1 MTHLKQSILTRLVLI
16 LFFTLHSSLFTLLP
30 LGGGWEGA
38 CAQTMPNLL
47 RTMPDSIIPLLSHND
62 RLDFLDYAAAG
73 TNAELTNRLSGKSK
87 LLTLTDDFAHWQL
100 TTHSDLQ
107 LKLLPHDNG
116 HIVCLVVDSLPD
128 SHLRFYT
135 TDWEPLPASTFFS
148 SSLPLGGFCPPMTGE
163 PKGVQRPLTGGG
175 FSTLHA
181 SHFTLSPDHT
191 DLILTTHRFTL
202 PFEGEQPVPPT
213 ISTTRFIWKD
223 SQFQQQ

>member
-116 HIVCLVVDSLPD
+116 HIVCLVSTVVVDSLPD

-148 SSLPLGGFCPPMTGE
+148 SSLPLGGFCPPMTGATGVFRGATE
-163 PKGVQRPLTGGG
+163 CGSDPTKGCKSPLATVGAKGV
-175 FSTLHA
+175 
-181 SHFTLSPDHT
+181 
-191 DLILTTHRFTL
+191 
-202 PFEGEQPVPPT
+202 
-213 ISTTRFIWKD
+213 
-223 SQFQQQ
+223 

>member
-116 HIVCLVVDSLPD
+116 HIVCLVSTVVVDSLPD

-148 SSLPLGGFCPPMTGE
+148 SSLPLGGA
-163 PKGVQRPLTGGG
+163 GGG

>member
-30 LGGGWEGA
+30 LGGDWEGA

-107 LKLLPHDNG
+107 LKLLPQGNA
-116 HIVCLVVDSLPD
+116 HIICLISTVVVDSLPD

-135 TDWEPLPASTFFS
+135 TSWKPLSTSSFFPASFPTSQSYQELRFADD
-148 SSLPLGGFCPPMTGE
+148 
-163 PKGVQRPLTGGG
+163 Q
-175 FSTLHA
+175 
-181 SHFTLSPDHT
+181 T
-191 DLILTTHRFTL
+191 DLILTTRQPSL
-202 PFEGEQPVPPT
+202 PYEGEKNVPAT
-213 ISTTRFIWKD
+213 ESSKRFVWKEERFSLVD
-223 SQFQQQ
+223 

>member
-116 HIVCLVVDSLPD
+116 HIVCLVSTVVVDSLPD

-135 TDWEPLPASTFFS
+135 TDWEPLPASTCVS
-148 SSLPLGGFCPPMTGE
+148 SSLPLGE
-163 PKGVQRPLTGGG
+163 AGGG

>member
-1 MTHLKQSILTRLVLI
+1 MTHLKQSILTTFILLLI
-16 LFFTLHSSLFTLLP
+16 SPFF
-30 LGGGWEGA
+30 GGDWDKA
-38 CAQTMPNLL
+38 SAQKMPDIL

-107 LKLLPHDNG
+107 FKLLPHDNG
-116 HIVCLVVDSLPD
+116 HIVCLVSTAVVDSLPD
-128 SHLRFYT
+128 SHIRFYA

-191 DLILTTHRFTL
+191 DLILTTRCFTL

-213 ISTTRFIWKD
+213 ISTTRLVWNGRH
-223 SQFQQQ
+223 FQLQ

>member
-116 HIVCLVVDSLPD
+116 HIVCLVSTVVVDSLPD

-148 SSLPLGGFCPPMTGE
+148 SSLPLGE
-163 PKGVQRPLTGGG
+163 AGGG